1 MTIADQRSSHGK
13 AAAGT
18 VRTLHH
24 LACTG
29 GTVIS
34 RCIAALPDVRLLSEV
49 DPLSPMPDP
58 DGRFF
63 PTDLIRMMRLG
74 TRPAGQATEVRM
86 FQAALAVLQADS
98 AAHGLDLV
106 LRDHAHGQFNTGD
119 RLPDRPTLREMVAEI
134 APVRSLVTVR
144 HPFDSYLS
152 LRKNGWCHFEPAT
165 PDTYA
170 LRYHAFLDRH
180 ADVAVMQYERF
191 TGDPVPWIEQA
202 ADILDLAFD
211 PAFLDAFPAITL
223 SGDSGRSSD
232 VISPRP
238 RSPFPE
244 DLRAE
249 AHDSSAFMDLLDR
262 LGYPPIARDS
272 G

>member
-1 MTIADQRSSHGK
+1 MNSSDQRFSQSETT
-13 AAAGT
+13 ART

-49 DPLSPMPDP
+49 DPLSPMPNPSD
-58 DGRFF
+58 RFF

-74 TRPAGQATEVRM
+74 SRPVGQATEVRM

-98 AAHGLDLV
+98 EAHDLDLV
-106 LRDHAHGQFNTGD
+106 LRDHAHGQFNTGN

-152 LRKNGWCHFEPAT
+152 LCENGWCNFEPAT
-165 PDTYA
+165 LDVYA
-170 LRYHAFLDRH
+170 LRYHPFLDRY
-180 ADVAVMQYERF
+180 AGVTLSWV
-191 TGDPVPWIEQA
+191 GKA
-202 ADILDLAFD
+202 AGILKFAFD
-211 PAFLDAFPAITL
+211 PSFLEAFPHVTL
-223 SGDSGRSSD
+223 SGNSGRSSD
-232 VISPRP
+232 VISPRT
-238 RSPFPE
+238 RKPFSE
-244 DLRAE
+244 VLRAE
-249 AHDSSAFMDLLDR
+249 AHASTAFVNLLDR
-262 LGYPPIARDS
+262 LGYLPVAGDL
-272 G
+272 